1 MQEVRQVNLEE
12 SIVLALNNNR
22 TIEQSRT
29 SSTMG
34 SSARIFSLLNDCGIH
49 IGDKIVDLTP
59 IEFKLFLILSNNVNN
74 PVESEKIYNDLWNES
89 ELKVTSFTLKTHISN
104 LRRKIKSAS
113 EDTIKL
119 SYIKG
124 KGYCLTIPEF

>member
-1 MQEVRQVNLEE
+1 
-12 SIVLALNNNR
+12 
-22 TIEQSRT
+22 
-29 SSTMG
+29 MG
-34 SSARIFSLLNDCGIH
+34 SSDRIFSLLNDCGIH
-49 IGDKIVDLTP
+49 IGDKIVIYPKRHKLLIKDKIVDLTP
-59 IEFKLFLILSNNVNN
+59 IEFKLFLILSNNINN

-104 LRRKIKSAS
+104 LRRKIKIAS

-119 SYIKG
+119 SHIKD